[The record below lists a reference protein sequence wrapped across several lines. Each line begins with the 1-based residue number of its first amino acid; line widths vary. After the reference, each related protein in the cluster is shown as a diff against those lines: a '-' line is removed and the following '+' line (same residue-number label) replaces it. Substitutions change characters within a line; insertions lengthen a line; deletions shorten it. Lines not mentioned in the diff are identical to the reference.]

1 MSGGFIRVERST
13 FDHPVLADD
22 PLRVAAWIGMV
33 AQASWK
39 PTRVMFR
46 GHWFDLKRGQLATTV
61 RDLAARYGM
70 SKSSMQRF
78 LDDLK
83 SGDMIRTELGHG
95 RLVIN
100 VCNYDKYQ
108 TAPERSGTD
117 LGQTDADSW
126 DIEQQTNNSPKG
138 ETASPTPEK
147 QVFDLG
153 KRVLGPKAG
162 GVITQLRKALNYD
175 DAKALTILGDAKGKS
190 SPMEWVRGVI
200 RTQDARAVSPAD
212 NLQFAERSQ
221 NLLAAGYTATQLGE
235 MDVRGMSEADYLA
248 KLNATQRAA

>member
-13 FDHPVLADD
+13 FDHPVLKDD

-39 PTRVMFR
+39 PSRVMFR
-46 GHWFDLKRGQLATTV
+46 GHWFDLKRCQLATTV
-61 RDLAARYGM
+61 RDLATRYGM

-95 RLVIN
+95 RLVISI
-100 VCNYDKYQ
+100 CNYDKYQ

-126 DIEQQTNNSPKG
+126 DIEQQTNKSPKG
-138 ETASPTPEK
+138 ETATPTPEK

-175 DAKALTILGDAKGKS
+175 DVRALAILTDAEGKS
-190 SPMEWVRGVI
+190 SPMQWVQGVV
-200 RTQDARAVSPAD
+200 REQTARSVSPAD
-212 NLQFAERSQ
+212 NQQFAERSSQ
-221 NLLAAGYTATQLGE
+221 LLAVGYSSADLAG
-235 MDVRGMSEADYLA
+235 MNVRGMSDADYAA
-248 KLNATQRAA
+248 KLNAKRRAA